1 MKKWISLL
9 CVCMLVFGTFT
20 ASIVSASADVEK
32 KENAVDVKKGDEV
45 TYIFSLDKASEP
57 VVGTDFSFYYDSSVF
72 SLDSVAD
79 YNDNT
84 DPDEWIAVINPDLDG
99 EVRGVWSILKGV
111 DFSSKRHFITLNL
124 KAKDDADNT
133 HITYR
138 IRFLYGNKAFDIENP
153 KPYLDSYEFT
163 SDILVNGEKVI
174 EKAAPEWND
183 TDPVENGKFVPSYD
197 GTSENA
203 DTSIPGVEDQANKS
217 GSNAKAQNVD
227 NNAANNTPANNG
239 SNNGGA
245 SNGGGNNAANGGSVQ
260 DNAADAANSNK
271 SDSSATTAPA
281 ATTADGY
288 FILATDADGNVTAT
302 SDQAP
307 VVAGADDKKGG
318 SPILWIII
326 ALVVIAGGGAA
337 VYFFVK
343 KKPADN
349 AAAAAVAAGA
359 ENAPADA
366 SDAVIPDAEA
376 PEAAEAE
383 APKEENT
390 PSADDSTE
398 S

>member
-9 CVCMLVFGTFT
+9 CVCMLIFGTFT
-20 ASIVSASADVEK
+20 ASVISASADVEK

-84 DPDEWIAVINPDLDG
+84 NPDEWIAVINPDLDG

-124 KAKDDADNT
+124 KAKEDADNT

-138 IRFLYGNKAFDIENP
+138 IRFLYGNNAFDTENP
-153 KPYLDSYEFT
+153 KPYLDTYEFT
-163 SDILVNGEKVI
+163 SDILINGEKVI

-203 DTSIPGVEDQANKS
+203 DTSIPGVEDQSNNS
-217 GSNAKAQNVD
+217 GNAKAQNVD

-239 SNNGGA
+239 ANNGGA
-245 SNGGGNNAANGGSVQ
+245 DNAANGGSAQ
-260 DNAADAANSNK
+260 NNAAANAAAANGSK
-271 SDSSATTAPA
+271 SDASATTAPA

-288 FILATDADGNVTAT
+288 FVLATDADGNVTAT

-307 VVAGADDKKGG
+307 VVAGTGDKKGG

-337 VYFFVK
+337 VYFFMK

-349 AAAAAVAAGA
+349 AAATAVAVGG
-359 ENAPADA
+359 ETTPVD
-366 SDAVIPDAEA
+366 A
-376 PEAAEAE
+376 PEAASAPEVNAPEAVEAE
-383 APKEENT
+383 APAVENT
-390 PSADDSTE
+390 QSADDSTE

>member
-9 CVCMLVFGTFT
+9 CVCMLIFGTFT

-138 IRFLYGNKAFDIENP
+138 IRFLYGNKAFDAENP

-217 GSNAKAQNVD
+217 GSNAKAQNAD

-260 DNAADAANSNK
+260 DNAAAAANSNK

-307 VVAGADDKKGG
+307 VVAGTDDKKGG

-337 VYFFVK
+337 VYFFMK

-366 SDAVIPDAEA
+366 PEAVTPDAEA

>member
-9 CVCMLVFGTFT
+9 CVCMLIFGTFT
-20 ASIVSASADVEK
+20 ASVVSASADVEK
-32 KENAVDVKKGDEV
+32 KETAIDVKKGDEV

-57 VVGTDFSFYYDSSVF
+57 VVGTDFSFYYDSAVF

-84 DPDEWIAVINPDLDG
+84 NPDEWIAVINTDLDG

-124 KAKDDADNT
+124 KAKEDSNDT
-133 HITYR
+133 HISYR
-138 IRFLYGNKAFDIENP
+138 IRFLYGNLAFDANDP
-153 KPYLDSYEFT
+153 KPVLETYEFT
-163 SDILVNGEKVI
+163 DTVLVNGEEVI
-174 EKAAPEWND
+174 KDAPPEWND
-183 TDPVENGKFVPSYD
+183 SEPEEHGNYIPSYD
-197 GTSENA
+197 GTSKNA
-203 DTSIPGVEDQANKS
+203 DPDIPGVVDQSNKS
-217 GSNAKAQNVD
+217 GNAKAQNAGNQSAD
-227 NNAANNTPANNG
+227 NGNSANNGAANN
-239 SNNGGA
+239 GA
-245 SNGGGNNAANGGSVQ
+245 ANAANGGSAQ
-260 DNAADAANSNK
+260 NNAAANAAAAENGNK
-271 SDSSATTAPA
+271 SDASATTAPA

-288 FILATDADGNVTAT
+288 FVIATDADGNVTAT

-307 VVAGADDKKGG
+307 VVAGTDDKKGG

-337 VYFFVK
+337 VYFFMK

-349 AAAAAVAAGA
+349 AAAAVSIGGA

-366 SDAVIPDAEA
+366 
-376 PEAAEAE
+376 PEAATPIADAPETVEAE
-383 APKEENT
+383 APAEENT
-390 PSADDSTE
+390 QSVDDSSE